1 MRMIVFFL
9 IAISISIAFSEGEL
23 ISFDGGRV
31 YILDLSDPFFPL
43 TKDEFSLG
51 GVIKDGI
58 FFENMAF
65 VLTEDYLLRYDFRER
80 AVTLKKK
87 ITLSKLLFLKDETL
101 VGVSDKRLV
110 FMDSK
115 NLKEKGKIDI
125 EGFIN
130 DAVTNGSMIFTV
142 CGKKGLYAVDP
153 TTMKW
158 IWKIEVDSDLASLDI
173 GKGILVVVGED
184 GLFFIVDI
192 SNVRKPRI
200 LSYIFISENLK
211 KVKVSDKYA
220 VVSDDKG
227 QTYFLDI
234 SDPANPEIIKNI
246 TMMGKVRDI
255 ETFGNKV
262 YLGLGDKGI
271 IVIDV
276 SGKPKIVGAIP
287 DVKSNGITM
296 KKRVLISSEEPGK
309 VIWKVKC
316 EGEIRSTPAVDEE
329 GNVYVTDINGYLYAI
344 DPFGNIKWKFKTS
357 FLITASPSLKNDLVF
372 FGGWDDYLYAV
383 NRKRGELAWRH
394 RTSGDISQVVA
405 LHDDFIVVCNES
417 GYVYALSYEAK
428 VLWTH
433 TVNDW
438 IPSKPVIDESGNVY
452 FGDADGYLYSLTPE
466 GKLRWKFKSDGWISS
481 GPSLDAENVYFGNVN
496 GKFFAVKKSNGK
508 LLWIFDVGEEII
520 SSPVMNENIIAFGGK
535 DGFLYVLNREGKLLW
550 KFKTP
555 SSINSSPA
563 ISKEGYIYFGCS
575 DGTLYSLT
583 YDGKIR
589 WKVKLGKILS
599 SGPIVV
605 KGRIYV
611 GSVDGFLYAI
621 SDDTKGAS
629 SEHWSLYHHDERNS
643 GTYE

>member
-1 MRMIVFFL
+1 MRVIVFFL
-9 IAISISIAFSEGEL
+9 IVISLSIAFSKEEL

-43 TKDEFSLG
+43 IRDRFSLG

-65 VLTEDYLLRYDFRER
+65 VLTEDSLLRYDFRER
-80 AVTLKKK
+80 TVTFKKK
-87 ITLSKLLFLKDETL
+87 ITLSKLLLLKDETL
-101 VGVSDKRLV
+101 VGVGARRLV

-130 DAVTNGSMIFTV
+130 EAVTNGSMIFIA
-142 CGKKGLYAVDP
+142 CGEKGLYAVDP
-153 TTMKW
+153 STMKW
-158 IWKIEVDSDLASLDI
+158 IWRIEVDSDLTSLDI
-173 GKGILVVVGED
+173 DKGILAAVGED
-184 GLFFIVDI
+184 GLFFIADI
-192 SNVRKPRI
+192 SSVSKPKI
-200 LSYIFISENLK
+200 LSYIFISEGLK

-234 SDPANPEIIKNI
+234 SDPANPEIIKRI
-246 TMMGKVRDI
+246 TMMGKVKDI
-255 ETFGNKV
+255 EFSGNEV

-276 SGKPKIVGAIP
+276 SNKPKIVGAIP
-287 DVKSNGITM
+287 DVESDGITV
-296 KKRVLISSEEPGK
+296 KKKVLISIGEPGK

-357 FLITASPSLKNDLVF
+357 FLITAGPSLRNDLVF

-383 NRKRGELAWRH
+383 NKGGKLVWRH

-417 GYVYALSYEAK
+417 GYVYALNYEDK
-428 VLWTH
+428 VLWTY
-433 TVNDW
+433 TINDW
-438 IPSKPVIDESGNVY
+438 IPSKPVIDEFGNVY
-452 FGDADGYLYSLTPE
+452 FGGADGYLYSLTSE
-466 GKLRWKFKSDGWISS
+466 GKLRWKFKSGGWISS

-496 GKFFAVKKSNGK
+496 GKFFVVKKSNGK
-508 LLWIFDVGEEII
+508 LLWVFDVGEEII

-535 DGFLYVLNREGKLLW
+535 DGFLYVLNKEGKLLW
-550 KFKTP
+550 KFKT
-555 SSINSSPA
+555 SSPINSSPA

-599 SGPIVV
+599 SSPIVV

-629 SEHWSLYHHDERNS
+629 PEHWSLYHHDEKNT